1 MLMNRPLRIPIVYLG
16 PLAEIDIREPRQFDL
31 WCRTLGLTRR
41 QLASLVSTV
50 GGNPEV
56 VRRHLKRTA

>member
-1 MLMNRPLRIPIVYLG
+1 MRMNRPIRIPIVYRG
-16 PLAEIDIREPRQFDL
+16 PVAEIDIRELQQFDL
-31 WCRTLGLTRR
+31 WCRTLGITRH

-56 VRRHLKRTA
+56 VRRHLKRAA